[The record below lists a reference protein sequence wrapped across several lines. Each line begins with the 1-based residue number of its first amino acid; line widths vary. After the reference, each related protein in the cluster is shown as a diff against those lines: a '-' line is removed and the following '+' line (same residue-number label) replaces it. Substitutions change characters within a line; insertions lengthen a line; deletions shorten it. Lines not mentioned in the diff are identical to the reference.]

1 MTALPPA
8 LRAVRAA
15 VDARLAQVLDAHRTR
30 WAGPAP
36 ACGELLD
43 AAEALTSS
51 GKRMRA
57 VLGAVGLALGAA
69 PEERSRL
76 MTGATA
82 VRLGAALEL
91 YQASSQF

>member
-1 MTALPPA
+1 MNALPPT

-15 VDARLAQVLDAHRTR
+15 VDTRLAQVLDARR
-30 WAGPAP
+30 AQWADLAP
-36 ACGELLD
+36 ACEDLLD
-43 AAEALTSS
+43 AAEALVSS

-82 VRLGAALEL
+82 VRLGAALEF
-91 YQASSQF
+91 Y